1 MAEDFDYDNDETTE
15 EVEQEANPARAR
27 QRQLEKELK
36 SAKADKARA
45 EAENAEGLAAKRE
58 LSLIKAGID
67 VNTPTGKLFAK
78 SYDGE
83 LTMDAIKA
91 QAEEY
96 GLVPTS
102 QTSEVKQE
110 LSAID
115 RVISASAGSSSGGE
129 PTDHVKAIGSF
140 TTADEVLA
148 YVAKLGLSTS
158 DEVPGNLYPIV

>member
-115 RVISASAGSSSGGE
+115 RVTSASAGSSSGGE

-140 TTADEVLA
+140 TTEAEVLA